1 MLSTFSVILIF
12 NIFYSLK
19 YTNSLK
25 KGYKPED
32 IHVFSQISSP
42 DRFELLVNKND
53 IDDCQGIWMGVGE
66 SFTMTTKTHKDM
78 DDLDGFGTNIM

>member
-1 MLSTFSVILIF
+1 MADHLEEHLGVKVLNVGAPAAGNSYIHRATRCYIHD
-12 NIFYSLK
+12 
-19 YTNSLK
+19 SLK

-53 IDDCQGIWMGVGE
+53 IDDLMWIRMWVLGKV
-66 SFTMTTKTHKDM
+66 
-78 DDLDGFGTNIM
+78 LR